1 MFAVPSLEE
10 NPMITRL
17 CILLMALV
25 LGGST
30 LAQAGTT
37 LTVAAYPDIDRAVR
51 EAAQQFQKL
60 HPDVEIKVV
69 SRAITD
75 HHNAMTT
82 ALSTGSSLPDVLAI
96 EFGFIGRF
104 AASKGM
110 EDLAQA
116 PYSARQFQDKF
127 VRFSY
132 PQATSSSN
140 ELIAIPT
147 DIGPGS
153 LFYRKD
159 ILDKAGVAEAELV
172 KSWESYIEAG
182 KKIKAATG
190 AYLLPHVRE
199 IKDIYIRSNLQN
211 GEGIYLDRSNK
222 VLVDSPRFVK
232 AFELA
237 KAARAAQL
245 DAKLHHWTNEWAE
258 GFKRGTLATEPM
270 GAWLGGHL
278 QNWIAPDSKGLWRA
292 VNLPNGAHASWGGT
306 FYGIPKKAEH
316 KALAWEFI
324 KFMTMNKDIQLAS
337 FRKINSFPA
346 LLEAHNDP
354 AFDEPIEYLG
364 GQKARTMW
372 RDAAG
377 RIPALEVNKY
387 DPVAEEI
394 VNSELDKVLDEGK
407 DIKAALSDAKALI
420 QRRVRR

>member
-1 MFAVPSLEE
+1 MMMRLSSLL
-10 NPMITRL
+10 I
-17 CILLMALV
+17 ALV
-25 LGGST
+25 LGGAT
-30 LAQAGTT
+30 LARAGTT
-37 LTVAAYPDIDRAVR
+37 LTVAAYPDIDRAVK
-51 EAAQQFQKL
+51 EAAPQFKKL
-60 HPDVEIKVV
+60 HPDVEIKVI
-69 SRAITD
+69 SRAIVD

-82 ALSTGSSLPDVLAI
+82 ALSTGSNLPDVLAI

-104 AASKGM
+104 AASGGM
-110 EDLAQA
+110 ESLSQP
-116 PYSARQFQDKF
+116 PYNAGQFQDKF

-132 PQATSSSN
+132 PQATSGSSG
-140 ELIAIPT
+140 LIAMPT

-159 ILDKAGVAEAELV
+159 ILDKAGVTEADLTRT
-172 KSWESYIEAG
+172 WESYIEAG

-199 IKDIYIRSNLQN
+199 IKDIYIRSNLRS
-211 GEGIYLDRSNK
+211 GEGIYLDRNNT
-222 VLVDSPRFVK
+222 VLVDGPRFVK

-237 KAARAAQL
+237 KAARAAKL
-245 DAKLHHWTNEWAE
+245 DAKLQHWTNEWTEA
-258 GFKRGTLATEPM
+258 FKRGTLATELM

-292 VNLPNGAHASWGGT
+292 ANLPNGAYASWGGS

-316 KALAWEFI
+316 KELAWEFI
-324 KFMTMNKDIQLAS
+324 KFMTLNKDIQLAS
-337 FRKINSFPA
+337 FRKINAFPA
-346 LLEAHNDP
+346 LVEAHDDP
-354 AFDEPIEYLG
+354 AFEEPIEYLG

-372 RDAAG
+372 RAAAAH
-377 RIPALEVNKY
+377 IPATDVNKY

-407 DIKAALSDAKALI
+407 DIKAALADAKALI